1 MREGD
6 EILLAT
12 DYLERT
18 AQRLP
23 DKVAVTDE
31 VQEMTYGDLW
41 REAHALGACLAA
53 AGLGPEPVAIWLG
66 REGRHIAASQGIAL
80 SGRPYAPLDIA
91 LPERRL
97 LRMLD
102 VLRPE
107 AIISDR
113 THREGAERLLAAYGA
128 EGKAI
133 PRLFL
138 YEEMLEQGL
147 APKAAEELE
156 AASARRLPDDPLCIL
171 FTSGST
177 GIPKAVAVSHELI
190 CRQIEAGREIFGLD
204 ESQVRAGQVPLHFT
218 MAAYDEVYSVLATG
232 GRLLLL
238 PPGAVLS
245 PVELMERLRREGV
258 NTVFWVPSMMRLLLL
273 GGALDLPREDLPDLR
288 LIAFAG
294 EQMPLGTLRPW
305 REKFPGA
312 RFFNRYGTTE
322 AGMVA
327 AYPLPENLEGLE
339 VLPMGRAVPGQGV
352 LLLDS
357 EGRKVTCPGGT
368 GEIYWRG
375 TVGLGYWREPG
386 LTAAAFIQN
395 PLNSAYRETVYRSG
409 DLARLEEDGSLTYL
423 SRRDHQVKHMGYRIE
438 LGEIEAAAA
447 ELPGL
452 MAACLYRAE
461 TDELV
466 LFYAGDMSP
475 KEIMQGLSE
484 LLPRY
489 MWPAR
494 LEKLAA
500 LPCTPSGKIDRQ
512 ALKGRLTEMK

>member
-1 MREGD
+1 M
-6 EILLAT
+6 LAT

-18 AQRLP
+18 ARRLP

-31 VQEMTYGDLW
+31 VREMTYGELW
-41 REAHALGACLAA
+41 REAQALGACLAV
-53 AGLGPEPVAIWLG
+53 AGLDREPVAIWLG
-66 REGRHIAASQGIAL
+66 REGRHIAATQGAAL
-80 SGRPYAPLDIA
+80 SGRPYAPLDMA

-97 LRMLD
+97 LRMLE
-102 VLRPE
+102 VLRPG
-107 AIISDR
+107 AVISDQR
-113 THREGAERLLAAYGA
+113 HREGAEHLLAAYGA
-128 EGKAI
+128 GGNDV
-133 PRLFL
+133 PRLLL
-138 YEEMLEQGL
+138 YEDMLIRGL
-147 APKAAEELE
+147 APEAMEALA

-177 GIPKAVAVSHELI
+177 GTPKAVAVSHELI

-204 ESQVRAGQVPLHFT
+204 ASQVRAGQVPLHFT
-218 MAAYDEVYSVLATG
+218 MAAYDEVYSVLSTG

-245 PVELMERLRREGV
+245 PVELMRRLRREGV

-273 GGALDLPREDLPDLR
+273 GGALELPREELPELR
-288 LIAFAG
+288 FIAFAG

-305 REKFPGA
+305 REKFSGA

-322 AGMVA
+322 VGMA
-327 AYPLPENLEGLE
+327 ACFPLPESLEEFE
-339 VLPMGRAVPGQGV
+339 VLPMGCPVPGQAA

-357 EGRKVTCPGGT
+357 EGREVTRPGGT

-375 TVGLGYWREPG
+375 SLGLGYWRQPD

-395 PLNSAYRETVYRSG
+395 PLNSAYRELVYRSG

-423 SRRDHQVKHMGYRIE
+423 CRLDHQIKHMGYRIE

-452 MAACLYRAE
+452 MAACLYREE

-466 LFYAGDMSP
+466 LFYAGEMSP
-475 KEIMQGLSE
+475 REIMKGMSE

-494 LEKLAA
+494 LEKMEE
-500 LPCTPSGKIDRQ
+500 LPYTGSGKIDRQ
-512 ALKGRLTEMK
+512 ALKRLLAELK

>member
-1 MREGD
+1 M
-6 EILLAT
+6 LAT

-18 AQRLP
+18 ARRLP
-23 DKVAVTDE
+23 DKAAVKDE
-31 VQEMTYGDLW
+31 VREMTYGELW
-41 REAHALGACLAA
+41 REAQAVGRCLAA
-53 AGLGPEPVAIWLG
+53 AGLGPEPVAVWLG
-66 REGRHIAASQGIAL
+66 REGRHIAATQGIAL

-91 LPERRL
+91 LPEKRL
-97 LRMLD
+97 LRMLE

-107 AIISDR
+107 AVISDLA
-113 THREGAERLLAAYGA
+113 HREGAERLLAAYGA
-128 EGKAI
+128 GGKKV

-138 YEEMLEQGL
+138 YEDMLAEGL
-147 APKAAEELE
+147 TDEAAEALKAA
-156 AASARRLPDDPLCIL
+156 AAARLPDDPLCIL

-177 GIPKAVAVSHELI
+177 GTPKGVAVSHELI
-190 CRQIEAGREIFGLD
+190 CRQIEAGRDIFGLD

-218 MAAYDEVYSVLATG
+218 MAAYDDVYSVLAAG

-238 PPGAVLS
+238 PAGAILS
-245 PVELMERLRREGV
+245 PRELMCRLRREGV

-273 GGALDLPREDLPDLR
+273 GGALELPKEELPELR
-288 LIAFAG
+288 FIAFAG
-294 EQMPLGTLRPW
+294 ERMPLGTLRPW
-305 REKFPGA
+305 REKFPEA

-322 AGMVA
+322 VGMA
-327 AYPLPENLEGLE
+327 AACPLPDSLEG
-339 VLPMGRAVPGQGV
+339 VDMLPMGRAVSGQAA
-352 LLLDS
+352 LLLDK
-357 EGRKVTCPGGT
+357 EGREVTSPGVT

-375 TVGLGYWREPG
+375 TLGLGYWREPE

-395 PLNSAYRETVYRSG
+395 PLQSAYREIVYRSG
-409 DLARLEEDGSLTYL
+409 DLARLETDGSLTYL

-452 MAACLYRAE
+452 MAACLYREE

-466 LFYAGDMSP
+466 LFYAGEMSP
-475 KEIMQGLSE
+475 REIMQGLSE

-494 LEKLAA
+494 LEKLADF
-500 LPCTPSGKIDRQ
+500 PCTPSGKIDRQ
-512 ALKGRLTEMK
+512 ALKKRLAEPK